1 MTMNKKYFLKSVST
15 LFSVLA
21 CLLIISSCSKEPD
34 ELKAPEQVVSSIELV
49 VTKNNVPSDNYT
61 FAEISA
67 ITKFRPNA
75 NDIIVFKADKGVF
88 SNNSNTYSVNVSSN
102 DTTRAFLKYNK
113 SDIVRVTATIY
124 NKYSKE
130 VFVNFLTS
138 FPTQILVSP
147 DSSTLQPL
155 FTSKCVIKSK
165 LTRQIGSVSEGLLTT
180 YYDSIATSG
189 GGSIGTFHNSTYSN
203 SLGETTVEYWL
214 QDTTYHGFVFIKSY
228 IDTDTGRVFGMNKI
242 YIR

>member
-1 MTMNKKYFLKSVST
+1 MKNKYSPISVST
-15 LFSVLA
+15 LSLVLA
-21 CLLIISSCSKEPD
+21 CLQILSSCSKEPD
-34 ELKAPEQVVSSIELV
+34 ELKAPEQVDSSIGLI
-49 VTKNNVPSDNYT
+49 VTKNNVLSDNYT
-61 FAEISA
+61 FGEISA
-67 ITKFRPNA
+67 VTKFRPNA

-88 SNNSNTYSVNVSSN
+88 SNNSNTYSVNISSN

-113 SDIVRVTATIY
+113 ADIVRVTATIY

-155 FTSKCVIKSK
+155 FTSKCLVKST
-165 LTRQIGSVSEGLLTT
+165 LTRQIGGVSEGLITN
-180 YYDSIATSG
+180 YYDSVATSI
-189 GGSIGTFHNSTYSN
+189 GGSIGTFHNNTYSN
-203 SLGETTVEYWL
+203 AQGQTTVEYWL

-228 IDTDTGRVFGMNKI
+228 IGTDTGRVIGVNKI
-242 YIR
+242 YIQ

>member
-1 MTMNKKYFLKSVST
+1 MKTAVPKSTTRLFLA
-15 LFSVLA
+15 LA
-21 CLLIISSCSKEPD
+21 CLLIINSCSKEPD
-34 ELKAPEQVVSSIELV
+34 ELKSPEQVDSSIGLI
-49 VTKNNVPSDNYT
+49 VTKNNIPSDNYT
-61 FAEISA
+61 FGEISA

-75 NDIIVFKADKGVF
+75 NDIIVFKSDKGVF

-130 VFVNFLTS
+130 VFVNFQTS

-155 FTSKCVIKSK
+155 FTSKCLIKST
-165 LTRQIGSVSEGLLTT
+165 LTRQIGSVSEGLLTN
-180 YYDSIATSG
+180 YYDSVATSS
-189 GGSIGTFHNSTYSN
+189 GGSIGTFLNNTYSN
-203 SLGETTVEYWL
+203 SQGQTTVEYWL

-228 IDTDTGRVFGMNKI
+228 IDTDTGRVTGVNKI
-242 YIR
+242 YIQ

>member
-1 MTMNKKYFLKSVST
+1 MTMNKRYFLNSVSA
-15 LFSVLA
+15 LLLVLT
-21 CLLIISSCSKEPD
+21 CLILISSCSKEPD
-34 ELKAPEQVVSSIELV
+34 ELKAPEPVDSSIELI

-75 NDIIVFKADKGVF
+75 NDVIVFNTDKGVF
-88 SNNSNTYSVNVSSN
+88 SNNSNTYSVHVSSN
-102 DTTRAFLKYNK
+102 DTTRGLLKYNK
-113 SDIVRVTATIY
+113 ADLVRVTATVF

-138 FPTQILVSP
+138 FPSQILVSP

-155 FTSKCVIKSK
+155 FTSKCLIKST
-165 LTRQIGSVSEGLLTT
+165 LTRQIGNVSEGLLLN

-189 GGSIGTFHNSTYSN
+189 GSIGTFHNITYSN
-203 SLGETTVEYWL
+203 AQGETTVEYWL
-214 QDTTYHGFVFIKSY
+214 QDTSYHGFVFIKSF
-228 IDTDTGRVFGMNKI
+228 IDTDTGRVTGTNKI
-242 YIR
+242 YIQ

>member
-1 MTMNKKYFLKSVST
+1 MNKKYSPKSVST
-15 LFSVLA
+15 LSLVLV

-34 ELKAPEQVVSSIELV
+34 ELKAPEKVDSTIDLI
-49 VTKNNVPSDNYT
+49 VTKNNIPSDNYT
-61 FAEISA
+61 FGEISA
-67 ITKFRPNA
+67 ITKFRANG
-75 NDIIVFKADKGVF
+75 NDIIVFKSDKGVF

-113 SDIVRVTATIY
+113 TDIVRVTATIY

-130 VFVNFLTS
+130 VFINFRTS

-155 FTSKCVIKSK
+155 FTSNCLVKST
-165 LTRQIGSVSEGLLTT
+165 LTRQIGSVSEGLLTN
-180 YYDSIATSG
+180 YYDSVATST
-189 GGSIGTFHNSTYSN
+189 GGSIGTFQNNTYSN
-203 SLGETTVEYWL
+203 SQGQTTVEYWL

-228 IDTDTGRVFGMNKI
+228 IDTDTGRVMGLNKI

>member
-1 MTMNKKYFLKSVST
+1 MTMNKTFFFKSVYR

-21 CLLIISSCSKEPD
+21 CLFIISSCSKEPD
-34 ELKAPEQVVSSIELV
+34 ELKAPEQIDNPIEV
-49 VTKNNVPSDNYT
+49 IVTKNNIPSDNYT
-61 FAEISA
+61 FGEISA
-67 ITKFRPNA
+67 VTKFRHNA

-113 SDIVRVTATIY
+113 ADIVRVTATIY

-147 DSSTLQPL
+147 DSSTLQSL
-155 FTSKCVIKSK
+155 FTSKCLIKST
-165 LTRQIGSVSEGLLTT
+165 LTRQVGSVSEGLLVN
-180 YYDSIATSG
+180 YSDSTSN
-189 GGSIGTFHNSTYSN
+189 GGSIGTFHNNTYSN
-203 SLGETTVEYWL
+203 AQGQATVEYWL

-228 IDTDTGRVFGMNKI
+228 IDTDTGRIMGTNKI
-242 YIR
+242 FIQ

>member
-1 MTMNKKYFLKSVST
+1 MTMNKKYFLKSVPT
-15 LFSVLA
+15 LLPLLV
-21 CLLIISSCSKEPD
+21 CLLIISSCKKDP
-34 ELKAPEQVVSSIELV
+34 LKAPEQVDSSIELI

-67 ITKFRPNA
+67 ITEYRPNA
-75 NDIIVFKADKGVF
+75 NDLIVFTADKGVF

-155 FTSKCVIKSK
+155 FTSKCLIKSTLIK
-165 LTRQIGSVSEGLLTT
+165 SVGSISEGLLTY
-180 YYDSIATSG
+180 YYDSIATPS

-203 SLGETTVEYWL
+203 SQGETTVEYWL

-228 IDTDTGRVFGMNKI
+228 IDTDTGRVIGINKI
-242 YIR
+242 FIQ

>member
-1 MTMNKKYFLKSVST
+1 MTMNKIYFLKSVST
-15 LFSVLA
+15 LCSVLA

-34 ELKAPEQVVSSIELV
+34 ELKASEQADSSIELI

-61 FAEISA
+61 FGEISA
-67 ITKFRPNA
+67 VTKFRPNG

-130 VFVNFLTS
+130 VFINFLTS

-155 FTSKCVIKSK
+155 FTSKCAIKSK
-165 LTRQIGSVSEGLLTT
+165 LSRQIGSVSEGLLTN
-180 YYDSIATSG
+180 YYDSTATSN

-203 SLGETTVEYWL
+203 SQSETIVEYWL
-214 QDTTYHGFVFIKSY
+214 QDTTYHGFVFIKSF
-228 IDTDTGRVFGMNKI
+228 IDTDTGRVFGINKI

>member
-1 MTMNKKYFLKSVST
+1 MTTNKKYFLKSVSP
-15 LFSVLA
+15 VLV
-21 CLLIISSCSKEPD
+21 CLLIISSCSKEPED
-34 ELKAPEQVVSSIELV
+34 IKEPEQVDSSIELI

-61 FAEISA
+61 FGEISA

-102 DTTRAFLKYNK
+102 DTTRAFLRYNK
-113 SDIVRVTATIY
+113 SDIVRVIATIY

-130 VFVNFLTS
+130 VFVNFPTS
-138 FPTQILVSP
+138 YPTQILVSP
-147 DSSTLQPL
+147 DSSSLQPS
-155 FTSKCVIKSK
+155 FTSKCLIKST
-165 LTRQIGSVSEGLLTT
+165 LTRQIGSVSEGLLIN
-180 YYDSIATSG
+180 YYDSVATSS

-203 SLGETTVEYWL
+203 SQGETTVDYWL

-228 IDTDTGRVFGMNKI
+228 IDTGKGRVTGTNKI
-242 YIR
+242 FIQ

>member
-1 MTMNKKYFLKSVST
+1 MNKKYFLESVST
-15 LFSVLA
+15 LLSVLT

-34 ELKAPEQVVSSIELV
+34 ELKAPEKIDSSIKLI

-61 FAEISA
+61 FGEISA

-102 DTTRAFLKYNK
+102 DTTTAFLKYNK
-113 SDIVRVTATIY
+113 SDIVRVTATVF

-130 VFVNFLTS
+130 VFVTFLTS

-147 DSSTLQPL
+147 DSSNLQPL
-155 FTSKCVIKSK
+155 FTSKCFIKSK
-165 LTRQIGSVSEGLLTT
+165 LTRQNGSVSEGLLTN
-180 YYDSIATSG
+180 YYDSTANSS

-203 SLGETTVEYWL
+203 SQGETTVEYWL
-214 QDTTYHGFVFIKSY
+214 QDTTYHGFVFIKNY
-228 IDTDTGRVFGMNKI
+228 IDTDTGRVIGLNKI

>member
-1 MTMNKKYFLKSVST
+1 MNKKYFLKSAYT
-15 LFSVLA
+15 LMPVLA
-21 CLLIISSCSKEPD
+21 CIFIINSCSKEPD
-34 ELKAPEQVVSSIELV
+34 ELKAPEQVGSSIELI

-61 FAEISA
+61 YGEISA
-67 ITKFRPNA
+67 VTKFRPNA

-113 SDIVRVTATIY
+113 ADVVRVIATIY

-138 FPTQILVSP
+138 FPTQILISP

-155 FTSKCVIKSK
+155 FTSKSNIKSK
-165 LTRQIGSVSEGLLTT
+165 LTRQVGSVSEGLLIN
-180 YYDSIATSG
+180 YSDSVGTSS
-189 GGSIGTFHNSTYSN
+189 GGSIGTFHNNTYSN
-203 SLGETTVEYWL
+203 SQGETTVEYWL

-228 IDTDTGRVFGMNKI
+228 IDTDTGRVMGLNKI

>member
-1 MTMNKKYFLKSVST
+1 MNRRYFLKSVSSH
-15 LFSVLA
+15 FSVLA

-34 ELKAPEQVVSSIELV
+34 ELKAPEQVDSSIELI
-49 VTKNNVPSDNYT
+49 VTKNNVPSNNYT
-61 FAEISA
+61 FGEISA

-75 NDIIVFKADKGVF
+75 NDIIVFKADKGTF

-102 DTTRAFLKYNK
+102 DTTRALLKYNK

-155 FTSKCVIKSK
+155 FTSKCNIKST
-165 LTRQIGSVSEGLLTT
+165 LTRQIGGVSEGLFVH
-180 YYDSIATSG
+180 YYDSISTSS

-203 SLGETTVEYWL
+203 AQGETTVEYWL

-228 IDTDTGRVFGMNKI
+228 IDTDTGRVIGLNKI